1 MAVRRESGGYDGGMK
16 NSDNSM
22 VLQSSEESED
32 EEERRKGRAPSVD
45 SLPSVRVR
53 APARSQDGPGQDGEP
68 RFSFGQYNGE
78 KFSVITEEEPSYY
91 FWAFSQKRPGIT
103 LQRYIAWVD
112 EYYEN
117 RSRVLVLR
125 SDPSRRSER
134 TPTPTKPMG
143 DEDAGEIE
151 TPGCQGEWGL
161 GVCGPLRALVQRRR
175 LLTAGKLGEVRG
187 QDLC

>member
-1 MAVRRESGGYDGGMK
+1 MK

-32 EEERRKGRAPSVD
+32 EEERRRGRLPSED
-45 SLPSVRVR
+45 SVPSVRVR
-53 APARSQDGPGQDGEP
+53 APARRQDGPGQDGEP

-91 FWAFSQKRPGIT
+91 FWAIGQKRPGIT

-125 SDPSRRSER
+125 SDLARRSER
-134 TPTPTKPMG
+134 TATPPKPKGTKTL
-143 DEDAGEIE
+143 AKS
-151 TPGCQGEWGL
+151 
-161 GVCGPLRALVQRRR
+161 
-175 LLTAGKLGEVRG
+175 KLQVAKESGA
-187 QDLC
+187 